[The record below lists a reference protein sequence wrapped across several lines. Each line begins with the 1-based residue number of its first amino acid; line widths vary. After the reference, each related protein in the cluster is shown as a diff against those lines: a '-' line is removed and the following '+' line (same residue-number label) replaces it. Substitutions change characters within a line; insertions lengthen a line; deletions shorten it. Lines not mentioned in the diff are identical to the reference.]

1 MARVSSISIHGYIP
15 SPQNK
20 GLWELCYMNPREG
33 REGKEEG
40 RRNLIHFTRTKSTSK
55 LTGHPKE
62 MIEESSS
69 RLFPINIP

>member
-1 MARVSSISIHGYIP
+1 
-15 SPQNK
+15 
-20 GLWELCYMNPREG
+20 MNLREG
-33 REGKEEG
+33 REGEEEG